1 MADNTPQQQE
11 QQQKQPEA
19 QAAPAAEG
27 PKKGQGPK
35 RKEKEERTMQV
46 SKKGL
51 IDTQSV
57 AGTRD
62 FLPRDMRLQRWLF
75 GKFQAVAKQFAFEE
89 YDAPLLEPVEL
100 YTRKGG
106 EEITAQMYDF
116 KDKSGL
122 RVALRPEMTPSLARL
137 VLQEVR
143 SHQAL
148 CEIFYNFFF

>member
-1 MADNTPQQQE
+1 MADTPQQQQQE
-11 QQQKQPEA
+11 QKKA
-19 QAAPAAEG
+19 ADAPAPATTGAPQEAL
-27 PKKGQGPK
+27 KKGQGPK
-35 RKEKEERTMQV
+35 HNKDKQERNMQV

-51 IDTQSV
+51 IDTQSI

-75 GKFQAVAKQFAFEE
+75 GKFQDVAKQFAFEE

-106 EEITAQMYDF
+106 EEITEQMYDF

-137 VLQEVR
+137 VLQEV
-143 SHQAL
+143 
-148 CEIFYNFFF
+148 CFV